1 MGTIL
6 NVADNSGAKTVIC
19 IKVKKGFKNHFS
31 KLGDTIMVS
40 IKTLRAKR
48 KINAVITKGDICK
61 ALIIRTK
68 VDKKNLYG
76 ENIQFLENTVVLL
89 SKQNKYLFTRIF
101 GLIPNKIRYTK
112 YMRLLSMSAGVV
124 K

>member
-19 IKVKKGFKNHFS
+19 IKVHKGFKNRFS
-31 KLGDTIMVS
+31 RMGDVILVS
-40 IKTLRAKR
+40 VKSLRSKR
-48 KINAVITKGDICK
+48 KSNVNITKGDICK

-68 VDKKNLYG
+68 VDKKNIYG
-76 ENIQFLENTVVLL
+76 DNTFFLENTVLL
-89 SKQNKYLFTRIF
+89 LTKQNKFLFSRVF
-101 GLIPNKIRYTK
+101 GLIPNKIRFTK
-112 YMRLLSMSAGVV
+112 YMRAISMSAGIA